1 MVSSVTFLVSVSVS
15 TIFII
20 ASCKAE
26 DSKSMSLQNLT
37 KPSDVNQ
44 STALLTVL

>member
-20 ASCKAE
+20 ASRKLSA
-26 DSKSMSLQNLT
+26 SRFMLLQYAVKS
-37 KPSDVNQ
+37 SDANQ